1 MFSVRAT
8 ARGCFSCV
16 RTARASYMLP
26 GPTSNLLLTS
36 FTLTLVVIRYM
47 LLRTRKPFLFSQLL
61 RVTQVSTF
69 TDKCARVPCAQS
81 AEGFVQC
88 HLHVDGSEQQIVLLQ
103 VPLDPAESAV
113 VKRRAVKAIGRRVQQ
128 DAAGSVDQR

>member
-1 MFSVRAT
+1 VETSIRLSTYDIYTT
-8 ARGCFSCV
+8 ACHLL
-16 RTARASYMLP
+16 ARQ
-26 GPTSNLLLTS
+26 LLL
-36 FTLTLVVIRYM
+36 LHVV
-47 LLRTRKPFLFSQLL
+47 FLQLL

-69 TDKCARVPCAQS
+69 TEKCARVPCAQS